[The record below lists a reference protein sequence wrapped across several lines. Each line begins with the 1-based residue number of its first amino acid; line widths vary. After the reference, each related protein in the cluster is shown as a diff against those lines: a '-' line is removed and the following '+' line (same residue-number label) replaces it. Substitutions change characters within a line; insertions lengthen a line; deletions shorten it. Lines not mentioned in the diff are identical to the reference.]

1 MESAIEEIG
10 GAYHARAFRRI
21 HEAAMASAGLWA
33 RMVSWD
39 AMAEDTTRRLLKAFG
54 MAVTDLE
61 EAVEGAQGDAARRA
75 DAVLRER
82 MKEIIELV
90 ETLSERA
97 ATL

>member
-1 MESAIEEIG
+1 MDLAKQI
-10 GAYHARAFRRI
+10 APVPAV
-21 HEAAMASAGLWA
+21 
-33 RMVSWD
+33 VSWG

-75 DAVLRER
+75 AATLRER

>member
-1 MESAIEEIG
+1 
-10 GAYHARAFRRI
+10 
-21 HEAAMASAGLWA
+21 
-33 RMVSWD
+33 
-39 AMAEDTTRRLLKAFG
+39 

-61 EAVEGAQGDAARRA
+61 EAVADAQGDAARRA
-75 DAVLRER
+75 AAALRER

>member
-1 MESAIEEIG
+1 MRGPSG
-10 GAYHARAFRRI
+10 GYTSPRREWVNSPPALARQI
-21 HEAAMASAGLWA
+21 HPVLAV
-33 RMVSWD
+33 VSWG

>member
-1 MESAIEEIG
+1 MIW
-10 GAYHARAFRRI
+10 RRK
-21 HEAAMASAGLWA
+21 LPQ
-33 RMVSWD
+33 RPVVSWG

-61 EAVEGAQGDAARRA
+61 EAVADAQGDAARRA
-75 DAVLRER
+75 AAALRER

>member
-1 MESAIEEIG
+1 VVFWG
-10 GAYHARAFRRI
+10 
-21 HEAAMASAGLWA
+21 
-33 RMVSWD
+33 

-61 EAVEGAQGDAARRA
+61 EAVAGAQGDAARRA

>member
-1 MESAIEEIG
+1 MWPQCP
-10 GAYHARAFRRI
+10 RV
-21 HEAAMASAGLWA
+21 
-33 RMVSWD
+33 VSWG

-61 EAVEGAQGDAARRA
+61 EAVAGAQGDAARRA

>member
-1 MESAIEEIG
+1 MAQCG
-10 GAYHARAFRRI
+10 GCPRV
-21 HEAAMASAGLWA
+21 
-33 RMVSWD
+33 VSWG
-39 AMAEDTTRRLLKAFG
+39 AMAEDATRRLLKAFG

>member
-1 MESAIEEIG
+1 
-10 GAYHARAFRRI
+10 
-21 HEAAMASAGLWA
+21 
-33 RMVSWD
+33 
-39 AMAEDTTRRLLKAFG
+39 

>member
-1 MESAIEEIG
+1 MGEPQRGEASGSSGEASEWMAKQHCPSAPV
-10 GAYHARAFRRI
+10 
-21 HEAAMASAGLWA
+21 
-33 RMVSWD
+33 VSWG